1 MQTVQQVARAQQDTP
16 FLERFIEAYQ
26 PFILRAASQSAGF
39 AVTRSDDEY
48 SVALMAFYE
57 AVRTYNAA
65 GGSFGSYAR
74 LVIDRRLTD
83 YYRAARRFD
92 AEVPLSPQIFDGAVE
107 AEQPDAEVQR
117 AVVEKMAAPAAAG
130 AAEEIEEAN
139 RLFRGYGFCFYDLGK
154 CSPRAEKT
162 RRGCAAA
169 VAALL
174 RTPALLAELLRTPAL
189 LAELRRAHALP
200 VKALAA
206 QSGVSRKLVERHRN
220 YIVAAALL
228 LNGDYPVLSEYL
240 QTIRKEIARCGQ

>member
-57 AVRTYNAA
+57 AVRIYNAA

-83 YYRAARRFD
+83 HYRAARRFD

-139 RLFRGYGFCFYDLGK
+139 RLFRGYGFCFYALGK

-169 VAALL
+169 VAA
-174 RTPALLAELLRTPAL
+174 LLRTPAL

-228 LNGDYPVLSEYL
+228 LEGDYPVLSEYL

>member
-83 YYRAARRFD
+83 HYRAARRFD

-174 RTPALLAELLRTPAL
+174 RTPALLAEL
-189 LAELRRAHALP
+189 RRAHALP

-228 LNGDYPVLSEYL
+228 LEGDYPVLSEYL

>member
-174 RTPALLAELLRTPAL
+174 RTPALLAEL
-189 LAELRRAHALP
+189 RRAHALP

-228 LNGDYPVLSEYL
+228 LEGDYPVLSEYL

>member
-83 YYRAARRFD
+83 HYRAARRFD

-162 RRGCAAA
+162 RRSCAAA
-169 VAALL
+169 VAA
-174 RTPALLAELLRTPAL
+174 LLRTPAL

-228 LNGDYPVLSEYL
+228 LEGDYPVLSEYL

>member
-174 RTPALLAELLRTPAL
+174 RTPALLAEL
-189 LAELRRAHALP
+189 RRAHALP

>member
-162 RRGCAAA
+162 RRSCAAA
-169 VAALL
+169 VAA
-174 RTPALLAELLRTPAL
+174 LLRTPAL

-228 LNGDYPVLSEYL
+228 LEGDYPVLSEYL